1 MFSGSKQKSLFDYL
15 HYYISLLIFLNFQKL
30 ESDLDVARVEV
41 GHAMGV
47 HTRAKAALMAGLG
60 KKNIENSRSKMG
72 FVTRSIPR
80 SPSNTSLFK
89 YPIGRSVLPHHLLV
103 FSFDPFNI
111 FNRRNYDREG
121 VSL

>member
-72 FVTRSIPR
+72 FMNLGPFIFE
-80 SPSNTSLFK
+80 NDLSLEK
-89 YPIGRSVLPHHLLV
+89 
-103 FSFDPFNI
+103 
-111 FNRRNYDREG
+111 NRTG
-121 VSL
+121 FCCHKIHPT